1 MIATNIHIKKQ
12 MIKQQCVIRTVGLC
26 HERKESNSRQR
37 PNGLV
42 CCFNVLLKPQKP
54 STAVYLVEF
63 VYGTFVC
70 SCWRSFLCHEVA
82 ASLLLSRLTSLL
94 FFVCFFVLFFYY
106 RKEVWP
112 SRGAPP
118 LWGRRVTNCF
128 CSVYSGNFDAWNRGE
143 NKNWEKKRRPCTRA
157 TSTVTKDY
165 RGFFPYILLFE
176 FSLDH

>member
-26 HERKESNSRQR
+26 HERKESNSGQR

-94 FFVCFFVLFFYY
+94 FFVFFLFCFFAI
-106 RKEVWP
+106 E
-112 SRGAPP
+112 
-118 LWGRRVTNCF
+118 RR
-128 CSVYSGNFDAWNRGE
+128 FDPAGGLRLCGGGE
-143 NKNWEKKRRPCTRA
+143 
-157 TSTVTKDY
+157 
-165 RGFFPYILLFE
+165 
-176 FSLDH
+176 